1 MMDTKFQ
8 FQALKLGLLNGL
20 MRLDD
25 CIPEMLEA
33 LSDPDSLL
41 NASDLLFK
49 NSARTKAGCVMI
61 KERPFF
67 LKRYNQRGMIHT
79 AKTIFRPSRP
89 WRVRKLAVHLIQN
102 GVNTP
107 APVAI
112 LEERRFGL
120 LMRSYLVTEY
130 VPGERIRAF
139 MSRRVKDSG
148 WQAGTVA
155 GVAGLIA
162 KLHASGVC
170 HRDLKANNIL
180 LETDKGKER
189 LWLID
194 LDGARLKSDIS
205 DKDRIADLGRLL
217 TSFSDIL
224 PPFEIYRFLIHYS
237 KESGVWQDNKK
248 RRDVAKRLRTILSEH
263 QARHGKKRSARVEV
277 I

>member
-1 MMDTKFQ
+1 MDTKFR
-8 FQALKLGLLNGL
+8 FQALDLGPFKCLI
-20 MRLDD
+20 RPDA

-33 LSDPDSLL
+33 LSDPDSVL
-41 NASDLLFK
+41 NVSDLLFK
-49 NSARTKAGCVMI
+49 NSARTKAGRVMI
-61 KERPFF
+61 GERPFF

-89 WRVRKLAVHLIQN
+89 WRVCKLAVYLIQN

-112 LEERRFGL
+112 LEERKLGL

-139 MSRRVKDSG
+139 MSRRVKGSG

-170 HRDLKANNIL
+170 HGDLKANNIL

-194 LDGARLKSDIS
+194 LDGARLRSDIS
-205 DKDRIADLGRLL
+205 NRNRITDLGRLL
-217 TSFSDIL
+217 TSFSAMLL
-224 PPFEIYRFLIHYS
+224 PSELYRFLIHYS
-237 KESGVWQDNKK
+237 RESGIWQNTEK
-248 RRDVAKRLRTILSEH
+248 RRYVAKRLRTILSEH
-263 QARHGKKRSARVEV
+263 QARHRKKRGARVRIV
-277 I
+277 

>member
-1 MMDTKFQ
+1 MMYTKFQ
-8 FQALKLGLLNGL
+8 FHALELGPLKGLIRLN
-20 MRLDD
+20 D

-33 LSDPDSLL
+33 LSDPDNLL

-49 NSARTKAGCVMI
+49 NSARTKAGRVI
-61 KERPFF
+61 IIERPFF

-107 APVAI
+107 APVAV

-130 VPGERIRAF
+130 VPGERIRVF
-139 MSRRVKDSG
+139 MSRRVKDAG
-148 WQAGTVA
+148 WRAGTVA

-170 HRDLKANNIL
+170 HGDLKANNIL
-180 LETDKGKER
+180 LENDKGKER
-189 LWLID
+189 LWIID
-194 LDGARLKSDIS
+194 LDGARLKPAIS
-205 DKDRIADLGRLL
+205 DRERTADLGRLL
-217 TSFSDIL
+217 TSFSNIL
-224 PPFEIYRFLIHYS
+224 TPSELYRFLIHYS
-237 KESGVWQDNKK
+237 REGRVWQDNEKI
-248 RRDVAKRLRTILSEH
+248 RNMANRLRTILSEQ
-263 QARHGKKRSARVEV
+263 QARHKKKGGARVEV

>member
-1 MMDTKFQ
+1 MDTKFR
-8 FQALKLGLLNGL
+8 FQALDLGPFKGL
-20 MRLDD
+20 IRPDA

-49 NSARTKAGCVMI
+49 NSARTKAGRVMI
-61 KERPFF
+61 GERPFF

-79 AKTIFRPSRP
+79 AKTIFRSSRP
-89 WRVRKLAVHLIQN
+89 LRDYRLAVYLIQN

-112 LEERRFGL
+112 LEERKLGL

-130 VPGERIRAF
+130 VSGERIRTF
-139 MSRRVKDSG
+139 MSRRLKDAG
-148 WQAGTVA
+148 WGAGTVA
-155 GVAGLIA
+155 RVAGLIA
-162 KLHASGVC
+162 GLHKSGVC
-170 HRDLKANNIL
+170 HGDLKANNIL
-180 LETDKGKER
+180 MENGEGKER

-205 DKDRIADLGRLL
+205 DRDRMADLGRLL

-237 KESGVWQDNKK
+237 RESGVWQYTEK

-263 QARHGKKRSARVEV
+263 QARHRKKRSARVEV